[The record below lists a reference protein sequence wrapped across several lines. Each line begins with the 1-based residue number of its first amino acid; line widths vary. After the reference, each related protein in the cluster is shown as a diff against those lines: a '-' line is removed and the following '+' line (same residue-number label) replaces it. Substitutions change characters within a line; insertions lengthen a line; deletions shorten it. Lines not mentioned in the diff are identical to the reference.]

1 MVSITGISAEQ
12 AVHYYSKKDNYY
24 AKEQGLWQG
33 KGARALGLSGEV
45 MKEDFERLLN
55 RQDKEGKQ
63 LFSEG
68 VSGEHR
74 AGIDLTFS
82 APKSVSILSEVIG
95 DERIREAH
103 EKAVETTLKYIE
115 KRYSQTRQVYEKGQR
130 RKVHTGN
137 LAIAKFNHDTSR
149 ELDPQLHTHT
159 VIMNMTRRKD
169 GEWRALSNEALYE
182 NKMFIGQIYRNEL
195 ASMLKKIGYSIQGD
209 NKGLFEVVGMPKELI
224 VHYSQ
229 RSEQIDERV
238 RELKES
244 GLYQNAS
251 EQRLREI
258 AALGSRVAK
267 KDVDINLVREA
278 WDERLKQQGYTKEAI
293 EQAVREVYKIS
304 RQAEEEKKKTRL
316 KEHDY
321 IRLACSAVTEEESAF
336 KKEDVLKIAGKLSV
350 SEYRIPDLEKAFDEL
365 NRKEAILSLDE
376 ENEVY
381 TTKEMKSVEGEIV
394 QKVISG
400 QDKMDNI
407 MVKEQIEAGI
417 REFQKRHNFAMTNG
431 QKQAAEH
438 ILSSK
443 DRIIGV
449 QGDAGTGKTTMLS
462 VVRELA
468 EAKGYEIKGLSF
480 TGKAASEIEQA
491 SGIKSQTVHAFLSLG
506 MESKKSEKDKDQMWI
521 VDEASMIGS
530 KQMNEIIK
538 SAELQNAR
546 VVLMGDTKQLQ
557 SIKAGQIFKDLQDNG
572 MKTVEMKEILRQDD
586 PGYKDIVKDIAAKK
600 IESAFSKLE
609 SNNCVAEIKDRQARL
624 ETIVK
629 DYASV
634 KDYTKALIVTAR
646 NADRTELNTLIRNE
660 LRTQDRL
667 SGEDKTFTVREP
679 SGLAQVER
687 HFAQVYKEGDYVFSL
702 KAGIIGRSGNEGKIT
717 SIDPHYHH
725 IMVEKENGRQYT
737 VNLKQHGQDLQV
749 YNEKQQVFT
758 EGDRI
763 VFLKNDKAL
772 NVKNGATGTIQSID
786 EKTGNF
792 KIQTDAERD
801 ITLNINHYPYIDHG
815 YAVTDYKSQG
825 QTAKEVIYHADT
837 TKEVSYNQAY
847 VAVTRGKTGV
857 RVYTDSKDNLKEMM
871 KQEQV
876 KETTLANNTKEA
888 VKDMKEVAD
897 VSKTVVS
904 KESPE
909 PMYKSK
915 EEVIEAETKEK
926 LAEIA
931 KAIYDTRVKNKPERV
946 LGLEG

>member
-55 RQDKEGKQ
+55 REDKEGKQ

-82 APKSVSILSEVIG
+82 VPKSVSILSEVIG
-95 DERIREAH
+95 DERIRDAH

-137 LAIAKFNHDTSR
+137 LAVAKFNHDTSR

-195 ASMLKKIGYSIQGD
+195 AARLKKLGYSIQGD

-224 VHYSQ
+224 AHYSQ

-244 GLYQNAS
+244 GRYSNAS

-267 KDVDINLVREA
+267 KDVNINLVRES
-278 WDERLKQQGYTKEAI
+278 WEERLKQQGYTKEAI
-293 EQAVREVYKIS
+293 EQAVKEVYKIS

-376 ENEVY
+376 ENGVY

-394 QKVISG
+394 QKVIRG
-400 QDKMDNI
+400 QDKIDNI
-407 MVKEQIEAGI
+407 MAKEQIGAGI
-417 REFQKRHNFAMTNG
+417 EEFQKGHNFAMTNG

-506 MESKKSEKDKDQMWI
+506 IESKKSGKDQVWI

-546 VVLMGDTKQLQ
+546 VVLIGDTKQLQ

-586 PGYKDIVKDIAAKK
+586 PAYKDIVKDIAAKK

-624 ETIVK
+624 EAVVK

-646 NADRTELNTLIRNE
+646 NADRTELSTLIRNE
-660 LRTQDRL
+660 LRTQGRL

-679 SGLAQVER
+679 SGLPQAER

-702 KAGIIGRSGNEGKIT
+702 KAGIIGRAGNEGKIV

-725 IMVEKENGRQYT
+725 IMVEKENGRQHT
-737 VNLKQHGQDLQV
+737 VNLKQDGQDLQV

-758 EGDRI
+758 KGDRI

-792 KIQTDAERD
+792 KIRTDAERD

-857 RVYTDSKDNLKEMM
+857 KVYTDSKDNLKEMM

-888 VKDMKEVAD
+888 AEK
-897 VSKTVVS
+897 
-904 KESPE
+904 SPE
-909 PMYKSK
+909 PVYKTK
-915 EEVIEAETKEK
+915 EDIIAAETKEC
-926 LAEIA
+926 LAEIT

-946 LGLEG
+946 LGLES

>member
-55 RQDKEGKQ
+55 REDKEGKQ

-95 DERIREAH
+95 DERIRDAH

-195 ASMLKKIGYSIQGD
+195 AARLKKLGYSIQGD
-209 NKGLFEVVGMPKELI
+209 NKGLFEVIGMPKELI
-224 VHYSQ
+224 AHYSQ

-244 GLYQNAS
+244 GRYSNAS

-267 KDVDINLVREA
+267 KDVDINLVRQA
-278 WDERLKQQGYTKEAI
+278 WDERLKQQGYTKDVI
-293 EQAVREVYKIS
+293 EQAVKEYKIS
-304 RQAEEEKKKTRL
+304 RQAEEEKKKIRL
-316 KEHDY
+316 KERDY

-376 ENEVY
+376 ESGVY

-394 QKVISG
+394 QKVKDG
-400 QDKMDNI
+400 HDKMRPI
-407 MVKEQIEAGI
+407 VMQEQIEI
-417 REFQKRHNFAMTNG
+417 ELEKYQKGNSILLTSG

-449 QGDAGTGKTTMLS
+449 QGDAGTGKTTMLA
-462 VVRELA
+462 VVREQA

-480 TGKAASEIEQA
+480 TGKAASEIEQT
-491 SGIKSQTVHAFLSLG
+491 SGIKSQTVHAFLGLG
-506 MESKKSEKDKDQMWI
+506 MESNKGGKDQVWI

-546 VVLMGDTKQLQ
+546 VVLIGDTKQLQ

-586 PGYKDIVKDIAAKK
+586 PAYKDIVKDIAAKR
-600 IESAFSKLE
+600 IESAFTKLE

-624 ETIVK
+624 EAVVK

-667 SGEDKTFTVREP
+667 SEEDKTFTVREP
-679 SGLAQVER
+679 SGLAQAER

-702 KAGIIGRSGNEGKIT
+702 KAGIIGRAGNEGKIA

-725 IMVEKENGRQYT
+725 IMVEKENGRQHT

-786 EKTGNF
+786 ERTGNF

-857 RVYTDSKDNLKEMM
+857 KVYTDSKDNLKEMM

-897 VSKTVVS
+897 ISKTVIS

-909 PMYKSK
+909 LVYKSK
-915 EEVIEAETKEK
+915 EEIIAAETKEC
-926 LAEIA
+926 LAEITRA
-931 KAIYDTRVKNKPERV
+931 VHDTRVKNKPERV